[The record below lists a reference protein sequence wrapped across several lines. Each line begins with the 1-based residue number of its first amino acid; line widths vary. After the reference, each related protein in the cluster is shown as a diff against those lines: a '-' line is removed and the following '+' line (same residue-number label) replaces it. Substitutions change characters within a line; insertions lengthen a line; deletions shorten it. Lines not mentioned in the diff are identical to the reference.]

1 MADEEPIFSDEKKK
15 RGVRTWK
22 VVTVTALITFAL
34 MLIFQIVDSASS
46 EEFKYV
52 PIITPLFNF
61 PPHIF
66 KPGDGVQPAKD
77 LPFEPES
84 SFFTPLLQ
92 FIIMVT
98 IFVALI
104 LLVIFK

>member
-1 MADEEPIFSDEKKK
+1 MEAEEIFPDETRQS
-15 RGVRTWK
+15 GVRRWK
-22 VVTVTALITFAL
+22 AVIVTGLIVFAFMLTNQVVE
-34 MLIFQIVDSASS
+34 SATS
-46 EEFKYV
+46 EQFKYV

-66 KPGDGVQPAKD
+66 KIGKPQDPARKPYED
-77 LPFEPES
+77 PDP

-98 IFVALI
+98 IFVALT
-104 LLVIFK
+104 LLVIFM